1 MNITELARRLKVTPK
16 ELKIALPKLGF
27 DIGSRAIQIPEK
39 QATKVI
45 EKWGES
51 LKKEKEIKK
60 IENKISKAQEKES
73 LSRENDEEESKL
85 VKLPSLIRVYDLA
98 ERLRLPVMKVMNE
111 LIKNGV
117 LSSINENLDY
127 EIAAIIAENLGF
139 DVVKEEKSEKIVFI
153 SAKEKAKDNL
163 RAGNNNTVLRPPVV
177 VIMGHVDHG
186 KSSILDAIRESQI
199 VAKEKGGITQHI
211 GAYQIKH
218 KDRLI
223 TFIDTPGHEAFESM
237 RAHSGALADIAIL
250 VIAADDKIQP
260 QTLESIRIIQKEGLP
275 FIVAINKIDKADAD
289 VEKIKKN
296 LSEINLLPEDWGG
309 KVICVPVSAKS
320 KEGLEDLLE
329 MINLVVEL
337 EKDELLT
344 NLKGDLIG
352 TVIESYLDPGLGP
365 VATIITYNGILKK
378 GDNIIIGQTY
388 GRLKFA
394 KDQYCQF
401 VEKIKP
407 SFPAQI
413 FGLKEVPQVGDL
425 IEVSNESKK
434 FKSQIKQMNSVYSR
448 QDLSAKQSSSHFK
461 GKIKYVN
468 IIVRADVLGSLEAII
483 GSLKGLIC
491 PSIEIKI
498 VKSGLGGLTEA
509 DVELAKTTQ
518 SWLIGFNIK
527 VNNSVKQLMKES
539 KVKMDSYEVIYKLI
553 EDVQAFMKSLLD
565 PEVLEKKMGK
575 IEVLE
580 VFRQTEKEVIL
591 GGKILEGKISP
602 ETIARIWRLSS
613 DGEKELKG
621 ESKLVQLQ
629 SNKQDVKEVLSGAE
643 CGLKLFGKTKVEKND
658 ILEVYKEIQCLLKV

>member
-448 QDLSAKQSSSHFK
+448 QDLSAEQSSSHFK